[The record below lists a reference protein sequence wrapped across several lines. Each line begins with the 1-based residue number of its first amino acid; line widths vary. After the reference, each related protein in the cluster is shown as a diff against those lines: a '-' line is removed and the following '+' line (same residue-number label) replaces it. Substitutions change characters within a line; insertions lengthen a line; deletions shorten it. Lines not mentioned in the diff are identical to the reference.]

1 MIESQTPKNLGWLP
15 SDFVFK
21 SVNFKFSFPWTS
33 CSAYFRGAVE
43 LTF

>member
-21 SVNFKFSFPWTS
+21 AGNFKFSFPRTS
-33 CSAYFRGAVE
+33 CSAHFRSGVV
-43 LTF
+43 LTC